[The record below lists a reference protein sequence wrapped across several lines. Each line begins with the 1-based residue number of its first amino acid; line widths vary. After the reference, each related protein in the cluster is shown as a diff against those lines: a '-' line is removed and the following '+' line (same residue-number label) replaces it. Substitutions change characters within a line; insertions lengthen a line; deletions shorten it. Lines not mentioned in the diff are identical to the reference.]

1 MRKCVTFAA
10 AKLRLKGKKMK
21 KQIVSASILLAVS
34 VTTMQAGGL
43 STNTNQHASFLRQ
56 MSQDGII
63 DITGLYANPAGT
75 AFLLP
80 GFHLSLNVQNAR
92 QSRDITTDFPL
103 FAYNRENPQT
113 PHRFHG
119 KAVAPVIPSIQASYN
134 WERWSVNGAFALG
147 GGGGKCEFDE
157 GLGTF
162 EALYA
167 GQIYQN
173 VVSQLAGS
181 IAPALVGQGMPQEQ
195 ASATAQQMA
204 QQSFGGYDL
213 NAYMKGRNYQFHLTL
228 GSTYKILDNLS
239 AFVGIR
245 GIFATNNY
253 NGWVSDIDAYYTHP
267 VTRQPVQ
274 QPLLENSLDLNTD
287 QSGFAV
293 TPVIGMDWQVDDHW
307 NLAFKYE
314 APTKLKLKNASRM
327 NAYTTAVAQTNA
339 VLGQFADGRKV
350 REDIP
355 AILGAGAKYS
365 PVDKLRLMAGWHW
378 YFDKQAKKEG
388 DKQDLIDKGTMEFS
402 AGAEFDVCKWL
413 TLSGSW
419 QNTSYRVSDA
429 FMNDLSFNLSNNS
442 MGIGARVRLTER
454 CHVDLGYMQSFY
466 HRRDVFTTTAL
477 GVKQDHYLRRNRVFG
492 LGVNIEF

>member
-1 MRKCVTFAA
+1 MNRKIALVVA
-10 AKLRLKGKKMK
+10 
-21 KQIVSASILLAVS
+21 LATLVPGT
-34 VTTMQAGGL
+34 VCAGGL
-43 STNTNQHASFLRQ
+43 QTNTNQNASFLRQ

-75 AFLLP
+75 AFLMP
-80 GFHLSLNVQNAR
+80 GFHLSLNVQNAL

-103 FAYNRENPQT
+103 FAYNREIPHT

-119 KAVAPVIPSIQASYN
+119 KAVAPIIPSIQASYN

-147 GGGGKCEFDE
+147 GGGGKCEFDD

-181 IAPALVGQGMPQEQ
+181 IAPALIGQGMPQEQ
-195 ASATAQQMA
+195 ASSMAQQMA

-228 GSTYKILDNLS
+228 GTTYKVLDNLS
-239 AFVGIR
+239 AFVGLR
-245 GIFATNNY
+245 GIYATNNY
-253 NGWVSDIDAYYTHP
+253 NGWVSDVDAYYTHP
-267 VTRQPVQ
+267 VTQQTVQ
-274 QPLLENSLDLNTD
+274 QPLSQNGLDLNTD
-287 QSGFAV
+287 QVGFGI
-293 TPVIGMDWQVDDHW
+293 TPVIGMDWQVNSHW

-314 APTKLKLKNASRM
+314 APSKLKLKNSSRM
-327 NAYTTAVAQTNA
+327 NAYTAAVAQTNA

-365 PVDKLRLMAGWHW
+365 PVDKVRLMAGWHF
-378 YFDKQAKKEG
+378 YFDKQTKKEG

-402 AGAEFDVCKWL
+402 AGAEYDVCKWL
-413 TLSGSW
+413 TISGSW

-454 CHVDLGYMQSFY
+454 CNVDLGYMQSFY
-466 HRRDVFTTTAL
+466 HRRDVVTATAA
-477 GVKQDHYLRRNRVFG
+477 GAKQDHYFRKNRVFG
-492 LGVNIEF
+492 LGVNLEF

>member
-21 KQIVSASILLAVS
+21 KQIFSASLLLAVS
-34 VTTMQAGGL
+34 VTTMHAGGL
-43 STNTNQHASFLRQ
+43 STNTNQNASFLRQ

-181 IAPALVGQGMPQEQ
+181 IAPALIGQGMPQEQ

-287 QSGFAV
+287 QTGFAV

-314 APTKLKLKNASRM
+314 APTKLQLKNASRM

>member
-1 MRKCVTFAA
+1 MN
-10 AKLRLKGKKMK
+10 KK
-21 KQIVSASILLAVS
+21 IALVVALATLVPGT
-34 VTTMQAGGL
+34 VCAGGL
-43 STNTNQHASFLRQ
+43 QTNTNQNASFLRQ

-75 AFLLP
+75 AFLMP
-80 GFHLSLNVQNAR
+80 GFHLSLNVQNAL

-103 FAYNRENPQT
+103 FAYNRQIPHT

-119 KAVAPVIPSIQASYN
+119 KAVAPIIPSIQASYN

-147 GGGGKCEFDE
+147 GGGGKCEFDD

-181 IAPALVGQGMPQEQ
+181 IAPALIGQGMPQEH
-195 ASATAQQMA
+195 ASSMAQQMA

-228 GSTYKILDNLS
+228 GTTYKVFDNLS
-239 AFVGIR
+239 AFVGLR
-245 GIFATNNY
+245 GIYATNNY
-253 NGWVSDIDAYYTHP
+253 NGWVSDVDAYYTHP
-267 VTRQPVQ
+267 VTQQTVQ
-274 QPLLENSLDLNTD
+274 QPLSQNSLDLNTD
-287 QSGFAV
+287 QVGFGI
-293 TPVIGMDWQVDDHW
+293 TPVIGMDWQVNSHW

-314 APTKLKLKNASRM
+314 APTKLKLKNSSRM
-327 NAYTTAVAQTNA
+327 NAYTAAVAQTNA
-339 VLGQFADGRKV
+339 VLVQFADGRKV

-365 PVDKLRLMAGWHW
+365 PVDKVRLMAGWHF

-402 AGAEFDVCKWL
+402 AGAEYDVCKWL
-413 TLSGSW
+413 TISGSW

-454 CHVDLGYMQSFY
+454 CNVDLGYMQSFY
-466 HRRDVFTTTAL
+466 HRRDVVTATAA
-477 GVKQDHYLRRNRVFG
+477 GAKQDHYFRKNRVFG
-492 LGVNIEF
+492 LGVNFEF

>member
-34 VTTMQAGGL
+34 VATMQAGGL
-43 STNTNQHASFLRQ
+43 STNTNQNASFLRQ

-103 FAYNRENPQT
+103 FVYNRENPQT

-181 IAPALVGQGMPQEQ
+181 IAQALVGQGMPQEQ

-287 QSGFAV
+287 QTGFAV

-314 APTKLKLKNASRM
+314 APTKLKLKNVSRM
-327 NAYTTAVAQTNA
+327 NAYTAAVAQTNP

>member
-1 MRKCVTFAA
+1 MN
-10 AKLRLKGKKMK
+10 KK
-21 KQIVSASILLAVS
+21 IALVVALATLVPG
-34 VTTMQAGGL
+34 TACAGGL
-43 STNTNQHASFLRQ
+43 QTNTNQNASFLRQ

-75 AFLLP
+75 AFLMP
-80 GFHLSLNVQNAR
+80 GFHLNLNVQNAL

-103 FAYNRENPQT
+103 FAYNREIPHT

-147 GGGGKCEFDE
+147 GGGGKCEFDD

-181 IAPALVGQGMPQEQ
+181 IAPALIGQGMPQEQ
-195 ASATAQQMA
+195 ASSMAQQMA

-228 GSTYKILDNLS
+228 GTTYKVLDNLS
-239 AFVGIR
+239 AFVGLR
-245 GIFATNNY
+245 GIYATNNY
-253 NGWVSDIDAYYTHP
+253 NGWVSDVDAYYTHP
-267 VTRQPVQ
+267 VTQQTVQ
-274 QPLLENSLDLNTD
+274 QPLSQNSLDLNTD
-287 QSGFAV
+287 QVGFGIM
-293 TPVIGMDWQVDDHW
+293 PVIGMDWQVNSHW

-314 APTKLKLKNASRM
+314 APTKLKLKNSSRM
-327 NAYTTAVAQTNA
+327 NAYTAAVAQTNA

-365 PVDKLRLMAGWHW
+365 PVDKVRLMAGWHF

-388 DKQDLIDKGTMEFS
+388 DKQDLIDKGTIEFS
-402 AGAEFDVCKWL
+402 AGAEYDVCKWL
-413 TLSGSW
+413 TISGSW

-454 CHVDLGYMQSFY
+454 CNVDLGYMQSFY
-466 HRRDVFTTTAL
+466 HRRDVVTATAA
-477 GVKQDHYLRRNRVFG
+477 GAKQDHYFRKNRVFG
-492 LGVNIEF
+492 LGVNFEF

>member
-1 MRKCVTFAA
+1 MN
-10 AKLRLKGKKMK
+10 KK
-21 KQIVSASILLAVS
+21 IALVVALATLVPG
-34 VTTMQAGGL
+34 TACAGGL
-43 STNTNQHASFLRQ
+43 QTNTNQNASFLRQ

-75 AFLLP
+75 AFLMP
-80 GFHLSLNVQNAR
+80 GFHLSLNVQNAL

-103 FAYNRENPQT
+103 FAYNREIPHT

-119 KAVAPVIPSIQASYN
+119 KAVAPIIPSIQASYN

-147 GGGGKCEFDE
+147 GGGGKCEFDD

-181 IAPALVGQGMPQEQ
+181 IAPALIGQGMPQEQ
-195 ASATAQQMA
+195 ASSMAQQMA

-228 GSTYKILDNLS
+228 GTTYKVLDNLS
-239 AFVGIR
+239 AFVGLR
-245 GIFATNNY
+245 GIYATNNY
-253 NGWVSDIDAYYTHP
+253 NGWVSDVDAYYTHP
-267 VTRQPVQ
+267 VTQQTVQ
-274 QPLLENSLDLNTD
+274 QQLSQNSLDLNTD
-287 QSGFAV
+287 QVGFGI
-293 TPVIGMDWQVDDHW
+293 TPVIGMDWQVNSHW

-314 APTKLKLKNASRM
+314 APTKLKLKNSSRM
-327 NAYTTAVAQTNA
+327 NAYTAAVAQTNA
-339 VLGQFADGRKV
+339 VLGQFADRRKV

-365 PVDKLRLMAGWHW
+365 PVDKVRLMAGWHF

-402 AGAEFDVCKWL
+402 AGAEYDVCKWL
-413 TLSGSW
+413 TISGSW

-454 CHVDLGYMQSFY
+454 CNVDLGYMQSFY
-466 HRRDVFTTTAL
+466 HRRDVVTATAA
-477 GVKQDHYLRRNRVFG
+477 GAKQDHYFRKNRVFG
-492 LGVNIEF
+492 LGVNFEF

>member
-1 MRKCVTFAA
+1 MN
-10 AKLRLKGKKMK
+10 KK
-21 KQIVSASILLAVS
+21 IALVVALATLVPG
-34 VTTMQAGGL
+34 TACAGGL
-43 STNTNQHASFLRQ
+43 QTNTNQNASFLRQ

-75 AFLLP
+75 AFLMP
-80 GFHLSLNVQNAR
+80 GFHLSLNVQNAL

-103 FAYNRENPQT
+103 FAYNREIPHT

-147 GGGGKCEFDE
+147 GGGGKCEFDD

-181 IAPALVGQGMPQEQ
+181 IAPALIGQGMPQEQ
-195 ASATAQQMA
+195 ASSMAQQMA

-228 GSTYKILDNLS
+228 GTTYKVLDNLS
-239 AFVGIR
+239 AFVGLR
-245 GIFATNNY
+245 GIYATNNY
-253 NGWVSDIDAYYTHP
+253 NGWVSDVDAYYTHP
-267 VTRQPVQ
+267 VTQQTVQ
-274 QPLLENSLDLNTD
+274 QPLSQNSLDLNTD
-287 QSGFAV
+287 QVGFGIM
-293 TPVIGMDWQVDDHW
+293 PVIGMDWQVNSHW

-314 APTKLKLKNASRM
+314 APTKLKLKNSSRM
-327 NAYTTAVAQTNA
+327 NAYTAAVAQTNA

-365 PVDKLRLMAGWHW
+365 PVDKVRLMAGWHF
-378 YFDKQAKKEG
+378 YFDKQAKQEG
-388 DKQDLIDKGTMEFS
+388 DKQDLIDKGTIEFS
-402 AGAEFDVCKWL
+402 AGAEYDVCKWL
-413 TLSGSW
+413 TISGSW

-454 CHVDLGYMQSFY
+454 CNVDLGYMQSFY
-466 HRRDVFTTTAL
+466 HRRDVVTATAA
-477 GVKQDHYLRRNRVFG
+477 GAKQDHYFRKNRVFG
-492 LGVNIEF
+492 LGVNFEF

>member
-1 MRKCVTFAA
+1 
-10 AKLRLKGKKMK
+10 MK

-43 STNTNQHASFLRQ
+43 STNTNQNASFLRQ

-119 KAVAPVIPSIQASYN
+119 KAVALVIPSIQASYN

-181 IAPALVGQGMPQEQ
+181 IAPTLVGQGMPQEQ

-239 AFVGIR
+239 AFVGLR

-287 QSGFAV
+287 QTGFAV

-327 NAYTTAVAQTNA
+327 NAYTTAVAQTNP

>member
-1 MRKCVTFAA
+1 MNRKIALVVA
-10 AKLRLKGKKMK
+10 
-21 KQIVSASILLAVS
+21 LATLVPGA
-34 VTTMQAGGL
+34 VCAGGL
-43 STNTNQHASFLRQ
+43 QTNTNQNASFLRQ

-75 AFLLP
+75 AFLMP
-80 GFHLSLNVQNAR
+80 GFHLSLNVQNTL

-103 FAYNRENPQT
+103 FAYNREIPQT

-147 GGGGKCEFDE
+147 GGGGKCEFDD

-181 IAPALVGQGMPQEQ
+181 IAPALMGQGMAQEQ
-195 ASATAQQMA
+195 ATAMAQQMA

-228 GSTYKILDNLS
+228 GTTYKVLDNLS
-239 AFVGIR
+239 AFVGLR
-245 GIFATNNY
+245 GIYATNNY
-253 NGWVSDIDAYYTHP
+253 NGWVSDVDAYYTHP
-267 VTRQPVQ
+267 VSQQPVH
-274 QPLLENSLDLNTD
+274 QPLSQNSLDLNTD
-287 QSGFAV
+287 QVGFSI
-293 TPVIGMDWQVDDHW
+293 TPVIGMDWQVDSHW

-314 APTKLKLKNASRM
+314 APTRLKLKNSSRM
-327 NAYTTAVAQTNA
+327 NAYTAAVAQTNA

-365 PVDKLRLMAGWHW
+365 PVDKVRLMAGWHY

-388 DKQDLIDKGTMEFS
+388 NKQDLIDKGTMEFS
-402 AGAEFDVCKWL
+402 AGAEYDVCKWL
-413 TLSGSW
+413 TVSGSW
-419 QNTSYRVSDA
+419 QKTSYRVSDA

-442 MGIGARVRLTER
+442 MGLGVRVRLSEH
-454 CHVDLGYMQSFY
+454 CHADLGYMHSFY
-466 HRRDVFTTTAL
+466 HRRDVVTATAA
-477 GVKQDHYLRRNRVFG
+477 GAKQDHYFRKNRVFG

>member
-34 VTTMQAGGL
+34 VTTMHAGGL
-43 STNTNQHASFLRQ
+43 STNTNQNASFLRQ

-181 IAPALVGQGMPQEQ
+181 IAPALIGQGMPQEQ

-287 QSGFAV
+287 QTGFAV

-314 APTKLKLKNASRM
+314 APTKLQLKNASRM

>member
-1 MRKCVTFAA
+1 
-10 AKLRLKGKKMK
+10 MK

-34 VTTMQAGGL
+34 VTTMHAGGL
-43 STNTNQHASFLRQ
+43 STNTNQNASFLRQ

-119 KAVAPVIPSIQASYN
+119 KAVAPVIPSIQTSYN

-181 IAPALVGQGMPQEQ
+181 IAPVLVGQGMPQEQ

-287 QSGFAV
+287 QTGFAV

-477 GVKQDHYLRRNRVFG
+477 GVKHDHHLRRNRVFG

>member
-1 MRKCVTFAA
+1 MN
-10 AKLRLKGKKMK
+10 KK
-21 KQIVSASILLAVS
+21 IALVVALATLVPGT
-34 VTTMQAGGL
+34 VCAGGL
-43 STNTNQHASFLRQ
+43 QTNTNQNASFLRQ

-63 DITGLYANPAGT
+63 DVTGLYANPAGT
-75 AFLLP
+75 AFLMP
-80 GFHLSLNVQNAR
+80 GFHLSLNVQNAL

-103 FAYNRENPQT
+103 FAYNREIPHT

-119 KAVAPVIPSIQASYN
+119 KAVAPIIPSIQASYN

-147 GGGGKCEFDE
+147 GGGGKCEFDD

-181 IAPALVGQGMPQEQ
+181 IAPALIGQGMPQEQ
-195 ASATAQQMA
+195 ASSMAQQMA

-228 GSTYKILDNLS
+228 GTTYKVLDNLS
-239 AFVGIR
+239 AFVGLR
-245 GIFATNNY
+245 GIYATNNY
-253 NGWVSDIDAYYTHP
+253 NGWVSDVDAYYTHP
-267 VTRQPVQ
+267 VTQQTVQ
-274 QPLLENSLDLNTD
+274 QPLSQNSLDLNTD
-287 QSGFAV
+287 QVGFGI
-293 TPVIGMDWQVDDHW
+293 TPVIGMDCQVNSHW

-314 APTKLKLKNASRM
+314 APTKLKLKNSSRM
-327 NAYTTAVAQTNA
+327 NAYTAAVAQTNA

-365 PVDKLRLMAGWHW
+365 PVDKVRLMAGWHF

-402 AGAEFDVCKWL
+402 AGAEYDVCKWL
-413 TLSGSW
+413 TISGSW

-454 CHVDLGYMQSFY
+454 CNVDLGYMQSFY
-466 HRRDVFTTTAL
+466 HRRDVVTATAA
-477 GVKQDHYLRRNRVFG
+477 GAKQDHYFRKNRVFG
-492 LGVNIEF
+492 LGVNFEF